1 MLREH
6 CSPLHRDRGE
16 ADSVI
21 SILLNGEGETHVFL
35 HTTRVF
41 KVIAPLFDV
50 IQGRRFMHFAGL
62 DDGGEGAWGERGQ
75 IWLVALLHV
84 NAK

>member
-6 CSPLHRDRGE
+6 CSPLHIDRGE
-16 ADSVI
+16 VDSVI

-41 KVIAPLFDV
+41 KVIAPSSMFPRGVDSCT
-50 IQGRRFMHFAGL
+50 FAGL
-62 DDGGEGAWGERGQ
+62 VTDGGEGAWGRKG
-75 IWLVALLHV
+75 
-84 NAK
+84 

>member
-6 CSPLHRDRGE
+6 CSPLHIDRGE
-16 ADSVI
+16 VDSVI
-21 SILLNGEGETHVFL
+21 SISLNGEGETHVCL

-62 DDGGEGAWGERGQ
+62 VTDGGKGAWGREG
-75 IWLVALLHV
+75 
-84 NAK
+84 